1 MNFKRKI
8 NKLINLKKC
17 IELSRNKEKKEIQSI
32 IKWRK
37 NLQKKVKTK
46 SRLIDVKNLK
56 DWFLDKNKNLFH
68 QSGQFFAIRGVTTK
82 GAKGREVESWTQ
94 PIITQKHGG
103 VLAFICR
110 ETKNFGFEFLIEAKI
125 EPGDDSIIKISP
137 SFQATQSNMNRA
149 HGGKRPNL
157 FDIVIQ
163 NKGSELIYYTIHNE
177 EGARFWQKSNWNVI
191 VKLKD
196 PFDKRIKGENY
207 KWVSLTQIKKIA
219 LKDKIVNPF
228 VKTILFMLF

>member
-68 QSGQFFAIRGVTTK
+68 QSGQFFEIRGVTTK

>member
-8 NKLINLKKC
+8 NKLLNLKKI
-17 IELSRNKEKKEIQSI
+17 IEISKNKEKKEIQSI

-46 SRLIDVKNLK
+46 SKLIDVRNLK
-56 DWFLDKNKNLFH
+56 YWFLDKNKNLFH
-68 QSGQFFAIRGVTTK
+68 QSGQFFKIRGVLTK
-82 GAKGREVESWTQ
+82 GAKGREVVSWSQ
-94 PIITQKHGG
+94 PILTQKHGG

-110 ETKNFGFEFLIEAKI
+110 ETKKFGVEFLVEAKI
-125 EPGDDSIIKISP
+125 EPGDDSILKISP

-149 HGGKRPNL
+149 HGGKRPN
-157 FDIVIQ
+157 FYDIVIQ

-177 EGARFWQKSNWNVI
+177 EGARFWKKSNWNVI
-191 VKLKD
+191 VKLKN
-196 PFDKRIKGENY
+196 PYDKRIKGKNY
-207 KWVSLTQIKKIA
+207 KWLSLTQIKKIA
-219 LKDKIVNPF
+219 LKDRIVNPF